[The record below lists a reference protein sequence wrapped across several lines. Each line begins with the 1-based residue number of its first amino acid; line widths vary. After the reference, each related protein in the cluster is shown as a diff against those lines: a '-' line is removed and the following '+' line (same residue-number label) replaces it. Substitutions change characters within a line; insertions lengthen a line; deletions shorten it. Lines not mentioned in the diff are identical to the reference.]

1 MSGMIFETAL
11 NVLSSPLVWIGVG
24 GLGILAAIV
33 LLMFRFAQIENVR
46 PPG

>member
-1 MSGMIFETAL
+1 MRFETAL

-24 GLGILAAIV
+24 GLGILAGIV
-33 LLMFRFAQIENVR
+33 LLLFRYARIEEAG